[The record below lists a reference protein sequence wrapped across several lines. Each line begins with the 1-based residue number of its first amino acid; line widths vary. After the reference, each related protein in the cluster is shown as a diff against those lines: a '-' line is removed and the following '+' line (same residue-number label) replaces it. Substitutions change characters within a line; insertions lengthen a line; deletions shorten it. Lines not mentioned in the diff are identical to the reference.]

1 MKILHDESKNV
12 FESLSRPEITK
23 ELPKETTNDALS
35 IVVDAINSSVGGM
48 IITDRKGIIRFV
60 NPSFCKMFDY
70 ASTEILG
77 QNASELFSAKEI
89 RNLSDVIAMIDI
101 SRCDTEEFIVEKKE
115 GTTFVVEVS
124 ASNVTAVSGK
134 VVGRMASFVD
144 ITTRKEIEADREK
157 LIAKLQD
164 ALDKIKTLKGI
175 LPICASCKK
184 IRDDKGYWNVI
195 ETYIKDHSE
204 ADFSHSICPDC
215 AKKLY
220 PEFCK

>member
-1 MKILHDESKNV
+1 MKISQDPLKKV
-12 FESLSRPEITK
+12 FESLSKPGITK
-23 ELPKETTNDALS
+23 ELPKETTHDALS

-48 IITDRKGIIRFV
+48 IITDREGIICFV

-77 QNASELFSAKEI
+77 KNASELFSTKEI

-101 SRCDTEEFIVEKKE
+101 SRCDTEEFIVENKE

-144 ITTRKEIEADREK
+144 ITTRKEIEADREN
-157 LIAKLQD
+157 LIKKLQD
-164 ALDKIKTLKGI
+164 ALNKIKTLKGI
-175 LPICASCKK
+175 LPICTSCKK
-184 IRDDKGYWNVI
+184 IRDDKGYWNAI

-220 PEFCK
+220 PEFCT